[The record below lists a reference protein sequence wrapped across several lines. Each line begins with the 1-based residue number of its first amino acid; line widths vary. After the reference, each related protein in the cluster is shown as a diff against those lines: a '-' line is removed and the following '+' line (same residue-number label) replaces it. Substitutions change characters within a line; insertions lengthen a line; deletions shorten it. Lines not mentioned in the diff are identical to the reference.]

1 MLVSVR
7 ALSYKIRIINR
18 GNIMSSEKRK
28 EILIDVI
35 MDALSGLCI
44 GIALYNFAAD
54 AKFPLTGFTGIAMIF
69 YQYFRWNIGMLTL
82 AMNIPLI
89 FICYKVLGKKFL
101 LKSLKTMAIGT
112 VFMDFVAPYIPKAN
126 IANPLLNA
134 MIVGVFTGLGYA
146 LVYMRNSST
155 GGADFIM
162 MLIKAK
168 HPHMTLGRIF
178 FIVDVVIIVI
188 DTIAYAHS
196 FEALCYGFVISYIG
210 SIVVDKVMIS
220 ADSGMMCM
228 IVTNKAE
235 AIADAIDKAVERGT
249 TIFTAKGGYKG
260 DERQVLMCACSDKQ
274 MYQVNRVAKKIDVDA
289 FIVIMESKA
298 VYGEGF
304 KRFKG

>member
-1 MLVSVR
+1 
-7 ALSYKIRIINR
+7 
-18 GNIMSSEKRK
+18 MSAERRK
-28 EILIDVI
+28 ELLIDVL

-54 AKFPLTGFTGIAMIF
+54 AKFPLTGLTGIAMIF
-69 YQYFRWNIGMLTL
+69 YQYWGWKIGIATII
-82 AMNIPLI
+82 MNIPLI
-89 FICYKVLGKKFL
+89 VWAYKVLGKKFL
-101 LKSLKTMAIGT
+101 LKSFKTMAIGT
-112 VFMDFVAPYIPKAN
+112 VMMDYVAPLIPKVEVGN
-126 IANPLLNA
+126 LLLNA
-134 MIVGVFTGLGYA
+134 LVVGVFTGLGYA

-162 MLIKAK
+162 MIIKAK
-168 HPHMTLGRIF
+168 HPHMSLGRIF
-178 FIVDVVIIVI
+178 FIVDTVIIVI

-210 SIVVDKVMIS
+210 SLVVDKVMIS
-220 ADSGMMCM
+220 ADAGMMCM

-304 KRFKG
+304 KRFKP

>member
-1 MLVSVR
+1 
-7 ALSYKIRIINR
+7 
-18 GNIMSSEKRK
+18 MSSERRK
-28 EILIDVI
+28 ELLIDI
-35 MDALSGLCI
+35 LMDALSGLCI

-54 AKFPLTGFTGIAMIF
+54 AKFPLTGLTGIAMIF
-69 YQYFRWNIGMLTL
+69 YQYWGWKIGIATII
-82 AMNIPLI
+82 MNIPLI
-89 FICYKVLGKKFL
+89 IWAYKVLGKKFL
-101 LKSLKTMAIGT
+101 LKSFKTMAIGT
-112 VFMDFVAPYIPKAN
+112 VMMDYVAPLIPKVAVDN
-126 IANPLLNA
+126 LLLNA
-134 MIVGVFTGLGYA
+134 LVVGVFTGLGYA

-162 MLIKAK
+162 MIIKAK
-168 HPHMTLGRIF
+168 HPHMSLGRIF

-188 DTIAYAHS
+188 DTVAYAHS
-196 FEALCYGFVISYIG
+196 FEALCYGFVISYVG
-210 SIVVDKVMIS
+210 SLVVDKVMIS
-220 ADSGMMCM
+220 ADAGMMCM

>member
-1 MLVSVR
+1 
-7 ALSYKIRIINR
+7 
-18 GNIMSSEKRK
+18 MSAEKRK
-28 EILIDVI
+28 DLLIDI
-35 MDALSGLCI
+35 LMDALSGLCI

-54 AKFPLTGFTGIAMIF
+54 AKFPLTGLTGIAMIF
-69 YQYFRWNIGMLTL
+69 YQYWGWKIGL
-82 AMNIPLI
+82 ATIIMNIPLI
-89 FICYKVLGKKFL
+89 VWAYKVLGKKFL
-101 LKSLKTMAIGT
+101 LRSFKTMAVGT
-112 VFMDFVAPYIPKAN
+112 VMMDFVAPFIPRIDIGN
-126 IANPLLNA
+126 TLLNA
-134 MIVGVFTGLGYA
+134 IVVGVFTGLGYA

-162 MLIKAK
+162 MIIKAK
-168 HPHMTLGRIF
+168 HPHMSLGRIF

-210 SIVVDKVMIS
+210 SLVVDKVMIS

-274 MYQVNRVAKKIDVDA
+274 MYQVNRVAKRIDVDA

>member
-1 MLVSVR
+1 
-7 ALSYKIRIINR
+7 
-18 GNIMSSEKRK
+18 MSSEKTK
-28 EILIDVI
+28 DLLIDVL

-54 AKFPLTGFTGIAMIF
+54 AKFPLTGLTGIAMIF
-69 YQYFRWNIGMLTL
+69 YQYWGWKIGIATII
-82 AMNIPLI
+82 MNIPLI
-89 FICYKVLGKKFL
+89 IWAYKVLGKKFL
-101 LKSLKTMAIGT
+101 LRTFKTMAIGT
-112 VFMDFVAPYIPKAN
+112 VMMDFVAPLIPRIEISN
-126 IANPLLNA
+126 LLLNA
-134 MIVGVFTGLGYA
+134 MITGVFTGLGYA

-162 MLIKAK
+162 MIIKAK
-168 HPHMTLGRIF
+168 QPHMSLGRIF
-178 FIVDVVIIVI
+178 FIVDVFIIVI

-196 FEALCYGFVISYIG
+196 FEMLCYGFVISYIG
-210 SIVVDKVMIS
+210 SLVVDKIMIS

-249 TIFTAKGGYKG
+249 TIFTAKGGYRG

-274 MYQVNRVAKKIDVDA
+274 MFQVNRVAKKIDVDA

>member
-1 MLVSVR
+1 
-7 ALSYKIRIINR
+7 
-18 GNIMSSEKRK
+18 MSSEKRK
-28 EILIDVI
+28 ELLVDIL

-54 AKFPLTGFTGIAMIF
+54 AKFPLTGLTGIAMIF
-69 YQYFRWNIGMLTL
+69 YQYWGWKIGIATII
-82 AMNIPLI
+82 MNIPLI
-89 FICYKVLGKKFL
+89 IWAYKVLGKKFL
-101 LKSLKTMAIGT
+101 LKSFKTMAIGT
-112 VFMDFVAPYIPKAN
+112 VMMDFVAPLVPKVAIGN
-126 IANPLLNA
+126 IFLNA
-134 MIVGVFTGLGYA
+134 VVVGVFTGLGYA

-162 MLIKAK
+162 MIIKAK
-168 HPHMTLGRIF
+168 HPHMSLGRIF
-178 FIVDVVIIVI
+178 FIVDTVIIVI

-210 SIVVDKVMIS
+210 SLVVDKVMIS
-220 ADSGMMCM
+220 ADAGMMCM

>member
-1 MLVSVR
+1 
-7 ALSYKIRIINR
+7 
-18 GNIMSSEKRK
+18 MSSEKRK
-28 EILIDVI
+28 ELLIDVL

-54 AKFPLTGFTGIAMIF
+54 AKFPLTGLTGIAMIF
-69 YQYFRWNIGMLTL
+69 YQYWGWKIGIATII
-82 AMNIPLI
+82 MNIPLI
-89 FICYKVLGKKFL
+89 VWAYKVLGKKFL
-101 LKSLKTMAIGT
+101 LKSFKTMAIGT
-112 VFMDFVAPYIPKAN
+112 VMMDFVAPLVPKVYIGN
-126 IANPLLNA
+126 LFLNA
-134 MIVGVFTGLGYA
+134 VVVGVFTGLGYA

-162 MLIKAK
+162 MIIKAK
-168 HPHMTLGRIF
+168 HPHMSLGRIF
-178 FIVDVVIIVI
+178 FIVDTVIIVI

-210 SIVVDKVMIS
+210 SLVVDKVMIS
-220 ADSGMMCM
+220 ADAGMMCM

>member
-1 MLVSVR
+1 
-7 ALSYKIRIINR
+7 
-18 GNIMSSEKRK
+18 MSSEKRK
-28 EILIDVI
+28 ELVIDIL

-54 AKFPLTGFTGIAMIF
+54 AKFPLTGLTGIAMIF
-69 YQYFRWNIGMLTL
+69 YQYWGWKIGIATII
-82 AMNIPLI
+82 MNIPLI
-89 FICYKVLGKKFL
+89 IWAYKVLGKKFL
-101 LKSLKTMAIGT
+101 LKSFKTMAIGT
-112 VFMDFVAPYIPKAN
+112 VMMDFVAPYIPKVDIGN
-126 IANPLLNA
+126 LFLNA
-134 MIVGVFTGLGYA
+134 VVVGVFTGLGYA

-162 MLIKAK
+162 MIIKAK
-168 HPHMTLGRIF
+168 HPHMSLGRIF
-178 FIVDVVIIVI
+178 FIVDAVIIVI

-196 FEALCYGFVISYIG
+196 FEALCYGFIISYIG

-220 ADSGMMCM
+220 ADAGMMCM